1 MTIKL
6 RDFALTVIVLL
17 SSPSMGCSQPLPR
30 NMPGDRQLLERFQLY
45 REAFDR
51 LPTLPWLCGENQI
64 RRASFTAASLDEDV
78 AWDEAWESL
87 WVGEWVLV

>member
-1 MTIKL
+1 
-6 RDFALTVIVLL
+6 
-17 SSPSMGCSQPLPR
+17 MGCSQPPPT
-30 NMPGDRQLLERFQLY
+30 NMPGDRQLLELFQLH

-87 WVGEWVLV
+87 WAGEWLMEWVLV